1 MAKRKRKLTR
11 AQPRRPSEPIE
22 AKRAYEGA
30 NPKDGW
36 RPRRGGASA
45 NADHRADSIPL
56 RVRARSLYQNVPYV
70 TRAIDSLV
78 AAWVGSGIS
87 IYSTSR
93 SKRTKRLYEERLKTW
108 QYECDADGLRSL
120 DALIHGA
127 ELAAAIDGECL
138 IRRRPRRES
147 DGLSVPL
154 QLQLLEIDWLD
165 STRNG
170 PAPSGNG
177 SVMINGIQYNAI
189 GRVEGYWLFD
199 AHPGDTY
206 TNTGRFDSRL
216 VPASEIIHYFEPKR
230 PGQGRGISRLH
241 SVIARV
247 RDFALYEDAELARKN
262 LESRFGIVASADVD
276 ALANPAVGATQV
288 TDQQLVEGDLGM
300 LPSGGITQLPPGLN
314 LTKMEPAAA
323 PGMVDYSKLSLHL
336 ICAGIGVPYHMAT
349 GDVSEVNFSS
359 ARIRDIDFR
368 RDVDQHQWM
377 CTAPR
382 LIRPIMKWF
391 ADAIELGEGLR
402 ADYGFEY
409 SMPKWD
415 YVNPKQDIDAER
427 GALEGGLTTLSESL
441 RRRGFKPEE
450 VFAEMAQDFQ
460 ALESSG
466 AIKLLQLMRGAAA
479 AALPPAEPTQN

>member
-1 MAKRKRKLTR
+1 MAKSKRKR
-11 AQPRRPSEPIE
+11 AQHHGQPPAQVS
-22 AKRAYEGA
+22 RAYEGA

-36 RPRRGGASA
+36 RPRRSGASA

-70 TRAIDSLV
+70 TRALDSLV
-78 AAWVGSGIS
+78 SAWVGSGIS
-87 IYSTSR
+87 IYSTSKSR
-93 SKRTKRLYEERLKTW
+93 RIKRLYEERLKTW

-120 DALIHGA
+120 DAIFHAA
-127 ELAAAIDGECL
+127 ELAAAVDGECL
-138 IRRRPRRES
+138 IRRRPRREA

-154 QLQLLEIDWLD
+154 QVQLLEIDWLD

-170 PAPSGNG
+170 PAPRSPT
-177 SVMINGIQYNAI
+177 STMINGIQYSAI

-241 SVIARV
+241 SIIARV

-262 LESRFGIVASADVD
+262 LESRMG
-276 ALANPAVGATQV
+276 ALASEDPEVMANPRQGETVV
-288 TDQQLVEGDLGM
+288 TDQQLAEGDLGM
-300 LPSGGITQLPPGLN
+300 LPSGGITRVPAGMN
-314 LTKMEPAAA
+314 ITMVEPKAA
-323 PGMVDYSKLSLHL
+323 PGMVEYSKLSLHL
-336 ICAGIGVPYHMAT
+336 ICAGVGVPYHMAT

-391 ADAIELGEGLR
+391 ADAIELGEGVR

-479 AALPPAEPTQN
+479 AASTPAEPAQT

>member
-1 MAKRKRKLTR
+1 MAKSKRKRP
-11 AQPRRPSEPIE
+11 QRRGQTQQGPEV
-22 AKRAYEGA
+22 KRAYEGA

-70 TRAIDSLV
+70 TRAMDSLV
-78 AAWVGSGIS
+78 SAWVGSGIS
-87 IYSTSR
+87 IYSTSK

-108 QYECDADGLRSL
+108 QFECDADGLRSL
-120 DALIHGA
+120 DAIIHGA
-127 ELAAAIDGECL
+127 ELAAAVDGECL
-138 IRRRPRRES
+138 IRRRPRRDA

-154 QLQLLEIDWLD
+154 QIQLLEIDWLD

-170 PAPSGNG
+170 PAPNAPS
-177 SVMINGIQYNAI
+177 STMINGIQYSPI

-206 TNTGRFDSRL
+206 TTGGRFDSRL

-262 LESRFGIVASADVD
+262 LESRMG
-276 ALANPAVGATQV
+276 ALASEDPEVMANPRAGESVV
-288 TDQQLVEGDLGM
+288 TDQQLAEGDLGL
-300 LPSGGITQLPPGLN
+300 LPSGGITRIPAGMN
-314 LTKMEPAAA
+314 ITMVEPKAA
-323 PGMVDYSKLSLHL
+323 PGMVEYSKLSLHL

-382 LIRPIMKWF
+382 LIRPIMRWF
-391 ADAIELGEGLR
+391 ADAIELSEGVR
-402 ADYGFEY
+402 ADYGFDY

-450 VFAEMAQDFQ
+450 VFAEMASDFA

-466 AIKLLQLMRGAAA
+466 AIKLLELMRGKPAAVA
-479 AALPPAEPTQN
+479 QLEGAPQN

>member
-1 MAKRKRKLTR
+1 MAKSKSKRADR
-11 AQPRRPSEPIE
+11 AKKAAPTT
-22 AKRAYEGA
+22 RAYEGA
-30 NPKDGW
+30 NSKDGW

-45 NADHRADSIPL
+45 NADHRADALPL

-70 TRAIDSLV
+70 TRGIDGLV
-78 AAWVGSGIS
+78 AAWIGSGIS
-87 IYSTSR
+87 IYSESK

-120 DALIHGA
+120 DAIVHGA

-138 IRRRPRRES
+138 IRRRPRRDS

-154 QLQLLEIDWLD
+154 QIQLLEIDWLD
-165 STRNG
+165 SARSG
-170 PAPSGNG
+170 PVQGG
-177 SVMINGIQYNAI
+177 GVIINGIQYSAI
-189 GRVEGYWLFD
+189 GRLEGYWLFNV
-199 AHPGDTY
+199 HPGDS
-206 TNTGRFDSRL
+206 NTSAGRFDSRL

-262 LESRFGIVASADVD
+262 LESRMG
-276 ALANPAVGATQV
+276 ALASEDPEVMANPRDGETVV
-288 TDQQLVEGDLGM
+288 TDQQLADGDLGM
-300 LPSGGITQLPPGLN
+300 LPSGGITRVPAGMN
-314 LTKMEPAAA
+314 ITMVEPKAA
-323 PGMVDYSKLSLHL
+323 PGMVEYSKLSLHL
-336 ICAGIGVPYHMAT
+336 ICAGIGVPYHLAT

-382 LIRPIMKWF
+382 LLRPIMKWF
-391 ADAIELGEGLR
+391 ADAVELSEGLR
-402 ADYGFEY
+402 ADYAFEY

-450 VFAEMAQDFQ
+450 VFTEMASDFR

-466 AIKLLQLMRGAAA
+466 AIKLLELMRGQP
-479 AALPPAEPTQN
+479 ALAQLPAPTPEA

>member
-1 MAKRKRKLTR
+1 MAKSKRKRAPHR
-11 AQPRRPSEPIE
+11 HIPS
-22 AKRAYEGA
+22 AGNQDTRAYEGA
-30 NPKDGW
+30 NSKDGW

-70 TRAIDSLV
+70 TRAVESLV
-78 AAWVGSGIS
+78 SAWVGSGVS
-87 IYSTSR
+87 IYSTSK
-93 SKRTKRLYEERLKTW
+93 SKRTKRIYEERLQTW
-108 QYECDADGLRSL
+108 QYECDADGLRTL
-120 DALIHGA
+120 DAIVQAA
-127 ELAAAIDGECL
+127 ELAAVIDGECL
-138 IRRRPRRES
+138 IRRRPRRDA

-154 QLQLLEIDWLD
+154 QIQLLEIDWLD

-170 PAPSGNG
+170 PAPNSP
-177 SVMINGIQYNAI
+177 SSMMINGIQYSAI
-189 GRVEGYWLFD
+189 GRVEGYWLYD

-206 TNTGRFDSRL
+206 TTTGRFDSRL

-262 LESRFGIVASADVD
+262 LESRMG
-276 ALANPAVGATQV
+276 ALASEDPEVMANPRQGESHV
-288 TDQQLVEGDLGM
+288 TDQQLAEGDLGL
-300 LPSGGITQLPPGLN
+300 LPSGGITRIPAGMN
-314 LTKMEPAAA
+314 ITMVEPKAA
-323 PGMVDYSKLSLHL
+323 PGMVEYSKLSLHL

-377 CTAPR
+377 CLAPR
-382 LIRPIMKWF
+382 LVRPILKWV
-391 ADAIELGEGLR
+391 ADAIELNEGVR
-402 ADYGFEY
+402 ADYSFDY

-450 VFAEMAQDFQ
+450 VFAEMATDFQ

-466 AIKLLQLMRGAAA
+466 AIKLLQLMRGEQARTEEPA
-479 AALPPAEPTQN
+479 PPPQD